1 MTILNLFMIL
11 ISFALLLLCMLAPL
25 RKSTA
30 AQEHPSL
37 KMLLRPHAVYGV
49 LLLFVSLVHGILS
62 GHKPA
67 MMSGKAAWLGLICFF
82 VPLLISL
89 IKGTKG
95 YCNRYCGRGQLF
107 GLLGGTFGLSRKTDI
122 PKLVIV

>member
-1 MTILNLFMIL
+1 MKKQWYDYLW
-11 ISFALLLLCMLAPL
+11 
-25 RKSTA
+25 
-30 AQEHPSL
+30 
-37 KMLLRPHAVYGV
+37 
-49 LLLFVSLVHGILS
+49 ILS
-62 GHKPA
+62 LTYLILGFFNI
-67 MMSGKAAWLGLICFF
+67 MFAWLGLICFF

-122 PKLVIV
+122 PKWMKANGSGMGF